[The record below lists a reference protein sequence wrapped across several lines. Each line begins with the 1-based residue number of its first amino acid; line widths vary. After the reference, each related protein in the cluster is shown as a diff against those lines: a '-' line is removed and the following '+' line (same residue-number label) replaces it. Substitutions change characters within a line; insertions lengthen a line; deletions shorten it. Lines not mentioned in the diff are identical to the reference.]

1 MSKEYGTA
9 LFSLALEGGNEQ
21 AFAEALDEVIKMF
34 DENPAYVD
42 FLSAPNIPQSERL
55 SAIKEAFSDA
65 VPAQI
70 VSFLQL
76 LCQNNRMHL
85 LHDCAKEYKHL
96 YAASVQVS
104 EAYITSAA
112 MLSQAEKDALAKALQ
127 KKCGH
132 AVSPHFEVDENLLG
146 GVVVEVDGNVLDGSL
161 RHRLREI
168 KDVMQNE

>member
-9 LFSLALEGGNEQ
+9 LFSLALEGGNEE
-21 AFAEALDEVIKMF
+21 AFAEALEKIVKVF

-42 FLSAPNIPQSERL
+42 FLSAPNIPKSERL
-55 SAIKEAFSDA
+55 VAIKQAFGEA
-65 VPAQI
+65 VPQQM

-85 LHDCAKEYKHL
+85 LHDCANEYKHL
-96 YAASVQVS
+96 YAMSAQVS
-104 EAYITSAA
+104 EACITSATE
-112 MLSQAEKDALAKALQ
+112 LLQKEKDALVKALE
-127 KKCGH
+127 KRCGH
-132 AVSPHFEVDENLLG
+132 AVTPHFAVDENLLG
-146 GVVVEVDGNVLDGSL
+146 GVVVEMDGNVLDGSL

>member
-9 LFSLALEGGNEQ
+9 LFSLAMESGNEA
-21 AFAEALDEVIKMF
+21 AFAEALDEVIKVF
-34 DENPAYVD
+34 DDNPAYID

-55 SAIKEAFSDA
+55 SAIRQAFSEA
-65 VPAQI
+65 VPAQV

-85 LHDCAKEYKHL
+85 LHDCAKAYKNL
-96 YAASVQVS
+96 YAASAQVS
-104 EAYITSAA
+104 EARVTSAVA
-112 MLSQAEKDALAKALQ
+112 LSEEEKDALIHSLE

-132 AVSPHFEVDENLLG
+132 AVSPQFEFDKTLLG
-146 GVVVEVDGNVLDGSL
+146 GVVVEIDGNVLDGSL